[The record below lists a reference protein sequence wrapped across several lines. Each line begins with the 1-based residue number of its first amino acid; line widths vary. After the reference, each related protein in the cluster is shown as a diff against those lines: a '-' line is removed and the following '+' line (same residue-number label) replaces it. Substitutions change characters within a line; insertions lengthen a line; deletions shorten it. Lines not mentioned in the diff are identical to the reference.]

1 MKKIIY
7 IAGILF
13 LLKMAGFSQESN
25 LPLTR
30 ILFVYDA
37 SQSMLGKWE
46 TGVKMDIARKL
57 LCEMV
62 DSLQGIDNMEIA
74 LRIYGHQSVVP
85 PQDCSDTR
93 LEIPF
98 GQNNAQAIKTK
109 LYNVSA
115 RGTTPIANSLEQ
127 AAKDFPPCANC
138 RNVIILITDGI
149 EACDGDPCA
158 VSLALQ
164 KQGIILKP
172 FVIGVGLD
180 LEFKETFE
188 CVGEYY
194 DAANETR
201 FKEVLGIVI
210 SQALNNTTM
219 QVNLLDINGLPTE
232 TNVNMTL
239 FDASSGKMRH
249 NFIHTINHK
258 GNPDTLILDPFITYN
273 MIVHTI
279 PEVKLD
285 SIKLVPGKHIVVG
298 VDAPQGYLLIKS
310 AGTVR
315 KDIPAVIRL
324 KNQMKTLHVQNLN
337 QTEKYIVGYY
347 DIEVMTLPRT
357 YISEVEI
364 KQSHTTTVD
373 IPSSGMVTFLFGAPG
388 YGSLYV
394 EKDNELE
401 WIYNLKTDVLTET
414 LNLQPGRYKVVYRAR
429 NAKKTLYT
437 YDESFKVSSGQT
449 IAVKLK

>member
-1 MKKIIY
+1 MKKILY
-7 IAGILF
+7 IIG
-13 LLKMAGFSQESN
+13 LLVLSNTICFSQESE

-37 SQSMLGKWE
+37 SQSMLGRWE

-62 DSLQGIDNMEIA
+62 DSLQGIDNIEIA

-98 GQNNAQAIKTK
+98 GKNNGQAIKTK
-109 LYNVSA
+109 LYNINA
-115 RGTTPIANSLEQ
+115 KGTTPIANSLEQ
-127 AAKDFPPCANC
+127 AAKDFPECTNC

-180 LEFKETFE
+180 LEFKSTFE
-188 CVGEYY
+188 CVGEYF
-194 DAANETR
+194 DAANEKR

-210 SQALNNTTM
+210 SQALNNTTL

-232 TNVNMTL
+232 TDVNMT
-239 FDASSGKMRH
+239 FIDAYSGNIKH
-249 NFIHTINHK
+249 NYIHTINHK

-279 PEVKLD
+279 PQVKLD
-285 SIKLVPGKHIVVG
+285 SIKLVPGKHTIVG

-310 AGTVR
+310 IGNIR
-315 KDIPAVIRL
+315 KDIPVVIRL
-324 KNQMKTLHVQNLN
+324 KDQMNTLNIQYLN
-337 QTEKYIVGYY
+337 QTEKYIVGNY
-347 DIEVMTLPRT
+347 DIEVLTLPRI
-357 YISEVEI
+357 YVPEVEV
-364 KQSHTTTVD
+364 KQSHTTTVE
-373 IPSSGMVTFLFGAPG
+373 IPIPGMTTFLFGAPG
-388 YGSLYV
+388 YGSVYV
-394 EKDNELE
+394 DKDNKLE
-401 WIYNLKTDVLTET
+401 WIYNLKTDVTSET
-414 LNLQPGRYKVVYRAR
+414 INLQPGRYKVVYRAR

-437 YDESFKVSSGQT
+437 FEESFKVSSGQSV
-449 IAVKLK
+449 AVKLK